1 MATTSIHIEPCKGGS
16 ERHNLR
22 ESELD
27 YVRKDLSHLNE
38 SLVTQSISECLA
50 DIKTRYEKTVGQ
62 KMQSKATPIREGV
75 VVIEQSTTMAQLKKF
90 ADELEDRYGIKTLQ
104 IHTHKDEGHKNSAEW
119 KPNLHAHMVFNW
131 TAEDGRS
138 LKLGKQDMIDIQTL
152 LADSLGMQRGVSS
165 DVKHLNAIQFKIEK
179 ETERLN
185 QLLQDKQKEIDLLQ
199 PKPLGAVM
207 GFLTSPLSQQ
217 ATENK
222 QLKSELEATREHI
235 EHIQNATQ
243 IQIQQINKEAKKAVD
258 VIQKDIDKLSK
269 WFPIAEM
276 KAIETELKVIK
287 LPQTHIDTLIRDK
300 ETTYTG
306 ALFSPGHNQV
316 LEVTNINFEIKNNKL
331 TALGLKVEKM
341 FDFVLQLFQTKEAQ
355 RLEAQR
361 KAEEKAEAQRQVQA
375 QKEAQEQAKQREIL
389 QAQAWKELPIEAKD
403 AYFIMTKE
411 QRLSLFPDIN
421 PNIPNPYDQEAN
433 RSKKE
438 HVVEKNRDVNLGL

>member
-38 SLVTQSISECLA
+38 SFVTQSISDCLA
-50 DIKTRYEKTVGQ
+50 DIKNRYEKTVGQ

-75 VVIEQSTTMAQLKKF
+75 VVIEQSTTMEQLKKF
-90 ADELEDRYGIKTLQ
+90 ADELEDRFGIKTLQ
-104 IHTHKDEGHKNSAEW
+104 IHTHKDEGHKNSTEW

-131 TAEDGRS
+131 TADDGRS
-138 LKLGKQDMIDIQTL
+138 LKLGKQDMIDIQTI

-185 QLLQDKQKEIDLLQ
+185 QLVQDKQKEIDSLQ
-199 PKPLGAVM
+199 PKPMGAVM

-217 ATENK
+217 AAENK
-222 QLKSELEATREHI
+222 QLKSEIEAIKEHSKQV
-235 EHIQNATQ
+235 EDTMQTQ
-243 IQIQQINKEAKKAVD
+243 VKQAQKEAKKAVD
-258 VIQKDIDKLSK
+258 VIQKDIEKLYK
-269 WFPIAEM
+269 WFPVAEM
-276 KAIETELKVIK
+276 KAIEAECKVIK
-287 LPQTHIDTLIRDK
+287 LPQTHIDSLIRDK

-341 FDFVLQLFQTKEAQ
+341 FDFVIQLFQTKEAQ

-361 KAEEKAEAQRQVQA
+361 KAEEKAEAQRQIQA
-375 QKEAQEQAKQREIL
+375 QKEAQEQAKQREIS
-389 QAQAWKELPIEAKD
+389 QAQAWDKLPIEVKD
-403 AYFIMTKE
+403 AYFVMTKE
-411 QRLSLFPDIN
+411 QRINCFPDIN
-421 PNIPNPYDQEAN
+421 PNIPNPREQEES

-438 HVVEKNRDVNLGL
+438 VVIEKNRDINLQR